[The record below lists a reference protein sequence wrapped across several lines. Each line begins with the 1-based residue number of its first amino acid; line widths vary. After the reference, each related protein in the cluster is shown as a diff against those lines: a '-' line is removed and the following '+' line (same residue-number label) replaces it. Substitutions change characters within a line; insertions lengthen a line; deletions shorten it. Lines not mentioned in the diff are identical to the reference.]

1 VQKLK
6 KEMKKSKSVI
16 FADTLGRNLEEY
28 DDDVRPLSMK
38 GSFLSTRNTHNLRL
52 DMIQQQ
58 PLPRIE
64 VSSRSNLYSRS
75 KADVERSQR
84 LRLERQSKAV
94 QEMDAKL
101 TRLNGMMTKTI
112 SDHRLF
118 MASSAK
124 IKK

>member
-1 VQKLK
+1 
-6 KEMKKSKSVI
+6 MKKSKSVI

-38 GSFLSTRNTHNLRL
+38 GSYLSTRNTHNLRL
-52 DMIQQQ
+52 DMIQ

-64 VSSRSNLYSRS
+64 VSSRSKLYSRS
-75 KADVERSQR
+75 KADIERSQR

-118 MASSAK
+118 MASSTK

>member
-1 VQKLK
+1 
-6 KEMKKSKSVI
+6 MKKSKSVI

-38 GSFLSTRNTHNLRL
+38 GSYISTRNTHNLRQ
-52 DMIQQQ
+52 DMIQ

>member
-1 VQKLK
+1 
-6 KEMKKSKSVI
+6 MKKSKSVI

-38 GSFLSTRNTHNLRL
+38 GSFLSIRNTHNLRQL
-52 DMIQQQ
+52 DVIQQQ

>member
-1 VQKLK
+1 
-6 KEMKKSKSVI
+6 MKKSKSVI

-28 DDDVRPLSMK
+28 DDGVRPIAMK
-38 GSFLSTRNTHNLRL
+38 GSYLSTRNNMHNLKL
-52 DMIQQQ
+52 DIIQ

-94 QEMDAKL
+94 QEIDAKL
-101 TRLNGMMTKTI
+101 TRLNGMMTKTL
-112 SDHRLF
+112 SAHRLI
-118 MASSAK
+118 MASSSAK
-124 IKK
+124 LGK

>member
-1 VQKLK
+1 
-6 KEMKKSKSVI
+6 MKKSKSVI

-38 GSFLSTRNTHNLRL
+38 GSFLSLRKL

>member
-1 VQKLK
+1 
-6 KEMKKSKSVI
+6 MKKYKSVI

-28 DDDVRPLSMK
+28 DDGVRPIAMK
-38 GSFLSTRNTHNLRL
+38 GSYLSTRNINMHNLKL
-52 DMIQQQ
+52 DIIQ

-94 QEMDAKL
+94 QEIDAKL
-101 TRLNGMMTKTI
+101 TRLNGMMTKTL
-112 SDHRLF
+112 SAHRLI
-118 MASSAK
+118 MASSSAK
-124 IKK
+124 LGK